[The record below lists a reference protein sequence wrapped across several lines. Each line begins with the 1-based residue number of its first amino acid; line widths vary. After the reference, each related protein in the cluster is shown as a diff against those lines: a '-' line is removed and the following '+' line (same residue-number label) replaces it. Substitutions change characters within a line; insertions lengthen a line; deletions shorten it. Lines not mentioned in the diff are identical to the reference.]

1 MTLEPD
7 KLGTGDVE
15 QARAAGVSDE
25 ALVDAIHVCA
35 LFSMI
40 VRLADALGWDVPPP
54 EAFAARAPVLLEN
67 GYTCRRWNSSQCV
80 ADPCPGRGQERKRR
94 EQAPLGG
101 KGGPPPPCTG
111 VRVGPQSTEPQP
123 YEVGAPSSR
132 RGCGCLVIIGRC
144 RTWPTIQA
152 RPALQQPQP
161 ATAEEAGAQVHRTP
175 VPTRPTVSSSKGR

>member
-1 MTLEPD
+1 LHATLAFLEKMTLEPD

-67 GYTCRRWNSSQCV
+67 GYTLPTLEQLAVRR
-80 ADPCPGRGQERKRR
+80 
-94 EQAPLGG
+94 
-101 KGGPPPPCTG
+101 
-111 VRVGPQSTEPQP
+111 
-123 YEVGAPSSR
+123 
-132 RGCGCLVIIGRC
+132 
-144 RTWPTIQA
+144 
-152 RPALQQPQP
+152 
-161 ATAEEAGAQVHRTP
+161 
-175 VPTRPTVSSSKGR
+175 